1 MAKNLGKFLLVL
13 VAMTAAQVWAAG
25 PNDDAIDAINSRSFS
40 IPIGFAGQ
48 KDKIH
53 EVELFV
59 SSDEGKTWMRT
70 SVIPPDKEGFTYTA
84 PTDGVYWFK
93 TCTID
98 KMGVRD
104 PNDIYKSGSIKKILV
119 DTLPPTLR
127 IVRAER
133 QVDRSQGEQVA
144 VSWEIQELNP
154 DLNTLKLE
162 YKTSDGFWYPATIIP
177 SMVGTGKFRP
187 LNNGPISVRMKIS
200 DLASNQSVA
209 AETEVPGRE
218 DVASNLTTTSMQVPG
233 AGQSTSPNPAPN
245 FPTAATPPQT
255 TNVPFTAPA
264 AANNPT
270 YSAPASNNPAPVI
283 PSGYGG
289 NAPAGQGPGYQGAP
303 ANTYSAPN
311 GYTVPRMAINSALE
325 KAPPSLVMG
334 PGNGGNAPG
343 NWQQGSTQQ
352 PAANTHQPE
361 VRNYGGNWAAPAAPA
376 SGGVGGVGLPPG
388 NPPGYVATRWIN
400 NTQTQ
405 ITNSTQITLDY
416 RVDRVGPSGVGAV
429 DLYLTKDEGR
439 TWQRYAEDADL
450 QPPMVVDLPGEG
462 VFGLRLVVTSKAGL
476 GRRPPQSGDLPD
488 MRVEVDMTA
497 PVVKMYRP
505 EPDPRRRDAIVLTW
519 EASDHELA
527 ANPITLQWAE
537 RPDGTWNTIA
547 TDLTNSQRYVWP
559 VPPNLVRVYLR
570 VVARDMAGNQGFD
583 ETADPILVDLHEPE
597 AKILGISSGVRR
609 P

>member
-1 MAKNLGKFLLVL
+1 MAKNLGKFVLVL
-13 VAMTAAQVWAAG
+13 VAMTAAHAWAAG
-25 PNDDAIDAINSRSFS
+25 PDDDAINSRSFS

-70 SVIPPDKEGFTYTA
+70 SVIPPDKEGFVYTA
-84 PTDGVYWFK
+84 PTDGTYWFR

-104 PNDIYKSGSIKKILV
+104 PNDINKASFTKKILV

-127 IVRAER
+127 IVKAER
-133 QVDRSQGEQVA
+133 QMDRAQGEQVV

-177 SMVGTGKFRP
+177 SMVGTGKLRP
-187 LNNGPISVRMKIS
+187 LNNGPISVRLKVS
-200 DLASNQSVA
+200 DLAGNQSVA
-209 AETEVPGRE
+209 AEAEVPGRE
-218 DVASNLTTTSMQVPG
+218 DIASNLTTTSMQVPSG
-233 AGQSTSPNPAPN
+233 GQTSPTPAPS
-245 FPTAATPPQT
+245 FPTAATPPQNT
-255 TNVPFTAPA
+255 ASIPFTAPTNTNNA
-264 AANNPT
+264 AA
-270 YSAPASNNPAPVI
+270 SAPGGNNPAPVI
-283 PSGYGG
+283 PGYGG
-289 NAPAGQGPGYQGAP
+289 NTSPGQSTGYQGTP
-303 ANTYSAPN
+303 ANAYNAPN
-311 GYTVPRMAINSALE
+311 GYTAPRMSINAALE
-325 KAPPSLVMG
+325 KAPPALVMG
-334 PGNGGNAPG
+334 PGNGGNAPV

-352 PAANTHQPE
+352 TAANPHQPE
-361 VRNYGGNWAAPAAPA
+361 VRNYGGNWNAPATPA

-462 VFGLRLVVTSKAGL
+462 IFGLRLVVTSKAGL
-476 GRRPPQSGDLPD
+476 GHRPPQSGDLPD

-537 RPDGTWNTIA
+537 RPDGAWNTIA

-597 AKILGISSGVRR
+597 AKILGISSGVRKQ
-609 P
+609 